1 MGINRPFRR
10 TCRQFVDGHYAE
22 GGRWAYV
29 MHPKYANS
37 PEQYIRAFL
46 LLQKDMQLLFDYVEP
61 SENNLNC
68 YSYRVHE
75 LLLRACIEIE
85 ANFKAIFLENSFTK
99 RGEMSMD
106 DYKKI
111 EISHRLSSYQIKIPV
126 WHGSGN
132 VRKPFAAW
140 KEGKSLPWYQAY
152 NQTKHNRHEVFNMA
166 TFENMLDAI
175 SGLLI
180 VLSSQFFTHE
190 FSPSD
195 MFISWDGP
203 DDDME
208 SAIGSYF
215 RIKFPTDWPE
225 EQRYDFN
232 WQELKND
239 EEPFVS
245 IDYSKI
251 P

>member
-1 MGINRPFRR
+1 
-10 TCRQFVDGHYAE
+10 
-22 GGRWAYV
+22 
-29 MHPKYANS
+29 
-37 PEQYIRAFL
+37 
-46 LLQKDMQLLFDYVEP
+46 
-61 SENNLNC
+61 
-68 YSYRVHE
+68 
-75 LLLRACIEIE
+75 
-85 ANFKAIFLENSFTK
+85 
-99 RGEMSMD
+99 
-106 DYKKI
+106 
-111 EISHRLSSYQIKIPV
+111 
-126 WHGSGN
+126 
-132 VRKPFAAW
+132 
-140 KEGKSLPWYQAY
+140 
-152 NQTKHNRHEVFNMA
+152 MA

-239 EEPFVS
+239 KEPFVS